1 MNVLSPR
8 VIFLDVG
15 GVLLNNAWGH
25 ESRTVF
31 CQNFNLNYKEFEVLH
46 QFVFNLYEIGKIS
59 LDEYIETTVFNHP
72 RTFDK
77 EEVREFMFS
86 QSVLLPNML
95 QWLIEWKAKY
105 KIPVFSLNNEG
116 KELNNYRIEKFG
128 LHRCFDGFIS
138 SCEVGM
144 RKPDPEMYK
153 LARGIVQMQ
162 PHECAYFDDR
172 IMLVNAAAKHGIHS
186 FHHQDFES
194 TKKIF
199 DSFTIQSHN
208 E

>member
-1 MNVLSPR
+1 MTYNISLTCFLFLFFFSSRRRHTRCALVTGVQTCALPIYIMNVLSPR

-46 QFVFNLYEIGKIS
+46 QFVFNLYELGKIS

-77 EEVREFMFS
+77 EEVREFMFA

-95 QWLIEWKAKY
+95 QWFIEWKAKY
-105 KIPVFSLNNEG
+105 KITVFSLNNEG

-128 LHRCFDGFIS
+128 RSEEQTSELQS
-138 SCEVGM
+138 LM
-144 RKPDPEMYK
+144 R
-153 LARGIVQMQ
+153 I
-162 PHECAYFDDR
+162 
-172 IMLVNAAAKHGIHS
+172 
-186 FHHQDFES
+186 
-194 TKKIF
+194 
-199 DSFTIQSHN
+199 
-208 E
+208 

>member
-1 MNVLSPR
+1 MNMLSPK

-25 ESRTVF
+25 ESRKAVCEKF
-31 CQNFNLNYKEFEVLH
+31 HLNYEEFEVLH
-46 QFVFNLYEIGKIS
+46 QFVFNLYEIGKIT

-72 RTFDK
+72 RSFAK
-77 EEVREFMFS
+77 EEIKEFMFS

-95 QWLIEWKAKY
+95 QWIIEWKEKH

-116 KELNNYRIEKFG
+116 KELNDYRIHKFG

-144 RKPDPEMYK
+144 RKPDPELYK
-153 LARGIVQMQ
+153 LARGIVQLQ
-162 PHECAYFDDR
+162 PHECVYFEDR

-194 TKKIF
+194 TKMIF
-199 DSFTIQSHN
+199 DNFTI
-208 E
+208 